1 MQTIL
6 MADFKEIINQI
17 DRVQERYEWKIECL
31 ESRIEFLEQI
41 IESYK
46 KLLSENNGKA
56 IQIIDSMEDIRP
68 CKETDVG

>member
-31 ESRIEFLEQI
+31 ESRVEFLEQI

-46 KLLSENNGKA
+46 ELLSENNGKA
-56 IQIIDSMEDIRP
+56 IQIIDSMEDIGP

>member
-1 MQTIL
+1 

-68 CKETDVG
+68 RKETDVG